1 MDHSSPRPESR
12 RERYRRWFRV
22 FDANHDGHIDEQDFV
37 LLFERMAT
45 ARRAKAGP
53 ARERL
58 GEAVRTRFNMIL
70 AADAD
75 GDGKVSE
82 AEYLAAALAQV
93 DPGPGLDALHDA
105 LARGGFAS
113 FDVDGD
119 GLINLQDYVLTHVAF
134 GQNPRIAD
142 VIARFELLD
151 SDGNGVIT
159 LEEFMPGYRRH
170 QLSDDEVPFL
180 LCVD

>member
-1 MDHSSPRPESR
+1 M
-12 RERYRRWFRV
+12 

-37 LLFERMAT
+37 ILFERMAT

-58 GEAVRTRFNMIL
+58 MQAIRARFHKILEADV
-70 AADAD
+70 D
-75 GDGKVSE
+75 GDGRVTE
-82 AEYLAAALAQV
+82 EEYLAAAFAQA
-93 DPGPGLDALHDA
+93 DPGPGLDAMHDA

-119 GLINLQDYVLTHVAF
+119 GVINLQDYVLTHAAF
-134 GQNPRIAD
+134 GLNPRVAD
-142 VIARFELLD
+142 VIARFEQWD

-180 LCVD
+180 LCVE